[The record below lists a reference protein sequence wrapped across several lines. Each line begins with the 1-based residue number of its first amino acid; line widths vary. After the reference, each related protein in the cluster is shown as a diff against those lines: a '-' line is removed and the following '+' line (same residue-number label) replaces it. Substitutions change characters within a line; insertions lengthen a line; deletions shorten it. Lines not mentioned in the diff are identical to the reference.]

1 MLGSRVRAPK
11 GAQRTEIR
19 NGLRFF
25 VYVIQCLAVYCC
37 WQRSSFFHTHEVV
50 LGRGRAHGLTILK
63 RIYKNY
69 KEKSSLYLLIS
80 LENMYLCR
88 LKKSDEFS
96 SPHGLN

>member
-19 NGLRFF
+19 NGLRFS
-25 VYVIQCLAVYCC
+25 YMLSSALPAIAVG
-37 WQRSSFFHTHEVV
+37 SVVLFFHTHEVM

-63 RIYKNY
+63 PIYKNY

-88 LKKSDEFS
+88 HKKKVTNSVLSMD
-96 SPHGLN
+96 